1 MLKRSTASKAG
12 RPLHEEVAQRIQAE
26 IIRSNLAPGEKL
38 GTELELAARYGVSR
52 STIRQ
57 ALTALESAGLI
68 DRLHGRGTFV
78 ADKKASRVSRDYNIH
93 IIVPLLDNKLYR
105 TYCHGGPGSSVQ
117 KRLQRFGFCH
127 AQQHRHRRR
136 VYQRIIEQGSPG
148 VIIHATESDYYNPS
162 IFQLLQHDIP

>member
-93 IIVPLLDNKLYR
+93 IIVPYLTTSFTGRIVMGAQEVLFKSGY
-105 TYCHGGPGSSVQ
+105 SVSVSATHNSIDTEGEYI
-117 KRLQRFGFCH
+117 K
-127 AQQHRHRRR
+127 
-136 VYQRIIEQGSPG
+136 RIIEQGSPG
-148 VIIHATESDYYNPS
+148 VIIHATESDYYNQH
-162 IFQLLQHDIP
+162 FQLLQHDIP